1 MHRYET
7 IFVVNPDLSDDETQ
21 NVINKFTGIISAA
34 GGVPLK
40 LDDWG
45 RRRLAYKIDKF
56 SQGYYVL
63 VDFAAAPAGLMELE
77 RNLKIDDRIIRFL
90 SVKTGINVNVEAL
103 QQELAAKAKPVE
115 EVAAAPEGEGSEVEA
130 APLAAAAPTAEQEP
144 GQTPEE

>member
-21 NVINKFTGIISAA
+21 NVINKFAGIISAT
-34 GGVPLK
+34 GGVQLK

-63 VDFAAAPAGLMELE
+63 VDFAGSPAGLMELE

-103 QQELAAKAKPVE
+103 QRELAAKAKPVE
-115 EVAAAPEGEGSEVEA
+115 EVAAAPEGEGSEAEA
-130 APLAAAAPTAEQEP
+130 ASVPAAAAVPDQEP
-144 GQTPEE
+144 EKTPEE